1 MKNGSRLEILNREV
15 RRVPEKDLEF
25 SRSFFVMENK
35 LTDNGS
41 EILDERTKLALQGL
55 LLVSISL
62 CLKTKVIHSISPI
75 ASMGSFSFTL
85 TVDLFRELNKLIRQK
100 VEYLL
105 KNLTFEL
112 NKENISKSIVS
123 LMEEFFA
130 TNRKG
135 QRYLDQLC

>member
-1 MKNGSRLEILNREV
+1 
-15 RRVPEKDLEF
+15 
-25 SRSFFVMENK
+25 MENK